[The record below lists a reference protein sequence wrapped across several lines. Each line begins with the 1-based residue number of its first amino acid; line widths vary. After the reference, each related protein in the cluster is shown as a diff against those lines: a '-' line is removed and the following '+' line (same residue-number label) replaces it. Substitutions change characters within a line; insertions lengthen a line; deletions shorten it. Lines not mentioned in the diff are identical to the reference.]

1 MKIPRKNNGFS
12 RVRAFDAIWKS
23 CQSIE
28 LATAKMCATKG
39 SIYPALSND
48 ILIDLESFVR
58 PLGSIWGT
66 LGRPLGGHLEL
77 WRDPRALIF
86 ACQELSYALQGCQ
99 ERPRRLQE
107 RPRKLL
113 ERPRGLRE
121 VSKRSPKGSKRPP
134 RGSKRPPRGLQGASK
149 GSPVSPRGVQV
160 AFWMFRVHLV
170 SQYAFSCDPKRLEN
184 SNSCSKDAAGIIS
197 GVSI

>member
-1 MKIPRKNNGFS
+1 M
-12 RVRAFDAIWKS
+12 
-23 CQSIE
+23 
-28 LATAKMCATKG
+28 
-39 SIYPALSND
+39 
-48 ILIDLESFVR
+48 R

-86 ACQELSYALQGCQ
+86 ACQELSCALQGCQ

-121 VSKRSPKGSKRPP
+121 VSKRSP
-134 RGSKRPPRGLQGASK
+134 RGSKRPPRGLQEGSKRPPRSLQGTSK
-149 GSPVSPRGVQV
+149 GPPVSPMGVQV
-160 AFWMFRVHLV
+160 AFGMSRVDLV
-170 SQYAFSCDPKRLEN
+170 SQYALSCDPRRPRN
-184 SNSCSKDAAGIIS
+184 SNSCPKGAARIIS

>member
-1 MKIPRKNNGFS
+1 M
-12 RVRAFDAIWKS
+12 
-23 CQSIE
+23 
-28 LATAKMCATKG
+28 
-39 SIYPALSND
+39 
-48 ILIDLESFVR
+48 R

-86 ACQELSYALQGCQ
+86 ACQELSCALQGCQ
-99 ERPRRLQE
+99 ECPRRLQE

-121 VSKRSPKGSKRPP
+121 VSKRSPRGSKRPP
-134 RGSKRPPRGLQGASK
+134 KGLLKASKRVQEASKRPPRGLQGASK
-149 GSPVSPRGVQV
+149 GFLVSPMGVQV
-160 AFWMFRVHLV
+160 AFWMSRVDLV
-170 SQYAFSCDPKRLEN
+170 SQYALSCDPKRPEN

>member
-1 MKIPRKNNGFS
+1 MKKLRKNNCFS
-12 RVRAFDAIWKS
+12 RVWAFDTVWKS

-28 LATAKMCATKG
+28 LATAKMCAAKG
-39 SIYPALSND
+39 SIYAALLTNV
-48 ILIDLESFVR
+48 LVVLESFVR

-86 ACQELSYALQGCQ
+86 ACQELSCALQGCQ
-99 ERPRRLQE
+99 ECPRRLQE

-121 VSKRSPKGSKRPP
+121 VSKRSPRGSKRPPKGLLKASKRVQEASKRPP
-134 RGSKRPPRGLQGASK
+134 RGFERVSSKSNGCPGGFLDVSS
-149 GSPVSPRGVQV
+149 GSR
-160 AFWMFRVHLV
+160 
-170 SQYAFSCDPKRLEN
+170 E
-184 SNSCSKDAAGIIS
+184 
-197 GVSI
+197 SICFKL